1 MPVSGGRA
9 SSALPSMCKTLS
21 QLDTG
26 SEGLSKKSQ
35 TQFVCEVPTLSCLK
49 GREGPKNTHIQFTA
63 LNTNIPGCY
72 GVCSTCRWARV
83 CVCVCVCVSVFTCFC
98 VGQPIFL
105 FFWDEAQCNLQC
117 QHGDWAGGLPKHRNH
132 PRHHFFIWDGALC
145 NQPCQHGDWA
155 GGLPQSTKASNHPR
169 HLFSF
174 GMRRCAIS
182 GTNTVTGRVGR
193 QSVTCTSCLATF
205 FGKLR

>member
-1 MPVSGGRA
+1 MSGGRA

-26 SEGLSKKSQ
+26 SEGLSKKSQQ

-83 CVCVCVCVSVFTCFC
+83 CVCVCVCLCSHVFAWDN
-98 VGQPIFL
+98 Q
-105 FFWDEAQCNLQC
+105 FF
-117 QHGDWAGGLPKHRNH
+117 
-132 PRHHFFIWDGALC
+132 
-145 NQPCQHGDWA
+145 
-155 GGLPQSTKASNHPR
+155 
-169 HLFSF
+169 FSF
-174 GMRRCAIS
+174 GMRRSATCNA
-182 GTNTVTGRVGR
+182 NMVTGRVGC
-193 QSVTCTSCLATF
+193 QSIETTRGITFSFGMGRCAISHANMVTGRAGCHNLPKHRTIHGIF
-205 FGKLR
+205 FHLG